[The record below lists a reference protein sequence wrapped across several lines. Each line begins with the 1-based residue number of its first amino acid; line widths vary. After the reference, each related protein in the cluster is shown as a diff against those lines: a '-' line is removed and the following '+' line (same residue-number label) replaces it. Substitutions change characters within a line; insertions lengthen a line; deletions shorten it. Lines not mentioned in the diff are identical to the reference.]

1 MFGIKIFDSCSPSNA
16 KEETKTLL
24 DSTCHR
30 KESVK
35 IIIRPIERH
44 VKDRQLLTTVI
55 FP

>member
-35 IIIRPIERH
+35 FIPIERH
-44 VKDRQLLTTVI
+44 VKNGQLLTTVI

>member
-1 MFGIKIFDSCSPSNA
+1 MFGIKMFDSCSPSNA

-30 KESVK
+30 K
-35 IIIRPIERH
+35 IRPIERP